1 MNKHD
6 LSMTLDPETLAFVE
20 EMEKFPMP
28 PPASM
33 SLDEFRALTEQFYH
47 HGEPTPVG
55 SIDEFDIAGSGGPI
69 AVRLYKPAGPGPHPV
84 IVFSHGGGFVLCRFE
99 NHDELCRGLVK
110 ESGLAVLAVDYRRS
124 PEVKFPGPLEDVYAA
139 LVWASQQGGTKGLD
153 GSRIAVCG
161 DSAGG
166 NLAAAVAQV
175 ARDRGGPAL
184 FHQMLLYP
192 MIDARAGEPEHY
204 VRGLFRFSLD
214 WSWNQYLS
222 DDAERDHPHVSPNR
236 AADLSGLAS
245 ATMITC
251 DLDPLR
257 TEGEDYGWQL
267 VEAVPGSVV
276 RRYDG
281 VAHGF
286 LTHTDE
292 GGKSAVALRFV
303 GLRLA
308 QAAANAVAVGN

>member
-6 LSMTLDPETLAFVE
+6 LSMTLDPEILAFVE

-28 PPASM
+28 PPEGM
-33 SLDEFRALTEQFYH
+33 SIPDYRAMTEQFVH
-47 HGEPTPVG
+47 HGDPTPVA
-55 SIDEFDIAGSGGPI
+55 SVEDFEIAGPAGPVP
-69 AVRLYKPAGPGPHPV
+69 VRLYKPEGAGPHPV
-84 IVFSHGGGFVLCRFE
+84 IVFSHGGGFVLCRFD
-99 NHDELCRGLVK
+99 NHDQLCRGLVK
-110 ESGLAVLAVDYRRS
+110 ESGLALLAVDYRRS

-139 LVWASQQGGTKGLD
+139 LVWASEHGAERGLD
-153 GSRIAVCG
+153 QSRLAVCG

-192 MIDARAGEPEHY
+192 MIDARAPAVTHY
-204 VRGLFRFSLD
+204 IRGLFPPSLE
-214 WSWNQYLS
+214 WSWSQYLS
-222 DDAERDHPHVSPNR
+222 NDAERDNPHVSPNK
-236 AADLSGLAS
+236 ATDLVGLAP
-245 ATMITC
+245 ATMLTC

-257 TEGEDYGWQL
+257 AEGEAYGWRL

-292 GGKSAVALRFV
+292 GGRSAAALRFV
-303 GLRLA
+303 GLRLS
-308 QAAANAVAVGN
+308 QAAAAERG